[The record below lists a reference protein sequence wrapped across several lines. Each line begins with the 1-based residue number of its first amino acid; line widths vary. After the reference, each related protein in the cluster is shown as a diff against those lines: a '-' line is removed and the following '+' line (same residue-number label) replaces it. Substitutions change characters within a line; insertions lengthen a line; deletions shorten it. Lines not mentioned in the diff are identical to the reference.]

1 MKIEYKNLYT
11 HFVFTTLHREPV
23 IPKKNRERIEKFI
36 TGVVKNYNCRL
47 YAIYA
52 NPEHIHFFVSRAPN
66 ISEEYLADIIAE
78 SSEKFINK
86 EKLVKGSFAWQE
98 TASAFSVSK
107 REVDKVCK
115 YILNQ
120 KEHHRKVTFK
130 EEYDK
135 FIEFY
140 EKTLQILKY
149 GNKVLVPHYNYLY

>member
-23 IPKKNRERIEKFI
+23 IPENNRERI
-36 TGVVKNYNCRL
+36 
-47 YAIYA
+47 
-52 NPEHIHFFVSRAPN
+52 
-66 ISEEYLADIIAE
+66 
-78 SSEKFINK
+78 EKFINK

-107 REVDKVCK
+107 RDVDKVCK

-140 EKTLQILKY
+140 EKTIQTDK
-149 GNKVLVPHYNYLY
+149 

>member
-23 IPKKNRERIEKFI
+23 IPEKNRERIEKFI

-52 NPEHIHFFVSRAPN
+52 NPEHAHFLVSRAPN
-66 ISEEYLADIIAE
+66 ISEEYLADIITE

-86 EKLVKGSFAWQE
+86 NKLVKGSFEWQT

-107 REVDKVCK
+107 RDVDKVCK

-120 KEHHRKVTFK
+120 KEHHRKITFK

-140 EKTLQILKY
+140 EKTLKSP
-149 GNKVLVPHYNYLY
+149 K